1 MASSYIIKT
10 ANQDISIIN
19 DMFEQKLGFPISK
32 YNYYMKNPYYDYN
45 GDQLN
50 TYALEI
56 VRINSIIVFI
66 WHIIYA
72 QAIQNNINIDYPFYI
87 QFYLSMFENL
97 NGTNVILPSQ
107 INPYFI
113 KYSPNIIPDTYTLI
127 IIKWTEIISKARN
140 LTDILIYKMTSRLL
154 NENQLLYD
162 ELTEN
167 NLKLSRSTV
176 KQRLK
181 DCIDYRNSI
190 NSSYDLP
197 TLG

>member
-1 MASSYIIKT
+1 
-10 ANQDISIIN
+10 
-19 DMFEQKLGFPISK
+19 
-32 YNYYMKNPYYDYN
+32 
-45 GDQLN
+45 
-50 TYALEI
+50 
-56 VRINSIIVFI
+56 
-66 WHIIYA
+66 
-72 QAIQNNINIDYPFYI
+72 
-87 QFYLSMFENL
+87 
-97 NGTNVILPSQ
+97 
-107 INPYFI
+107 
-113 KYSPNIIPDTYTLI
+113 
-127 IIKWTEIISKARN
+127 
-140 LTDILIYKMTSRLL
+140 MTSRLL